1 MLPMV
6 INYELCSVSLY
17 LKFLTHKSH
26 VFQLSGGLI
35 FLCLSK
41 SKSLDP
47 HSTYCGKSDPSP
59 HFQGFPRTSVQF
71 SRSVMSNSLWPH
83 GLQHTRLSCPSPAP
97 SACSNSCPS
106 SRWCHLNISSSVVPF
121 SACLQSFPA
130 SGSFPVS
137 QFFTLGGQSTSPQ
150 NWVMV
155 KGAPLCK
162 FPHSKLHS
170 YSRRILWNVNLIKL
184 LKSRFEAVKRKTK
197 SLWKPLNV
205 HAHTHTQT
213 LLLYVWR
220 VDPPF

>member
-1 MLPMV
+1 MVFSLSTLSWRRTRGLWKLPDGRDWMRGKLGLV
-6 INYELCSVSLY
+6 PM
-17 LKFLTHKSH
+17 
-26 VFQLSGGLI
+26 GGAV
-35 FLCLSK
+35 LSK
-41 SKSLDP
+41 PLI
-47 HSTYCGKSDPSP
+47 
-59 HFQGFPRTSVQF
+59 QF
-71 SRSVMSNSLWPH
+71 SVDGQGCVPSLLSDLRPWIAACQASLSLTNSRSF
-83 GLQHTRLSCPSPAP
+83 
-97 SACSNSCPS
+97 SNSCPS
-106 SRWCHLNISSSVVPF
+106 HRWSHPTISSSAVPF

-162 FPHSKLHS
+162 FPHSKLYS

-205 HAHTHTQT
+205 HTHTHKHCSYMYEGLTH
-213 LLLYVWR
+213 
-220 VDPPF
+220 PFNIIFSLPHSRLSF